1 MKVFDIMSEHIVTVG
16 LGEPVAAA
24 ARLLKQYNI
33 GAVPVCD
40 ERGNLRGMITD
51 RDIAV
56 RCAANGLSPMET
68 KTGDVMTRG
77 VITINDNAY
86 IGDAARLMADAQI
99 RRACCRWPIL
109 RETPTATRKLRKL
122 YVKFLKTS
130 AECSIYHSHCAQILL

>member
-68 KTGDVMTRG
+68 KTSDSMPTRRPSRHTG
-77 VITINDNAY
+77 SRRICASAMSR
-86 IGDAARLMADAQI
+86 AAS
-99 RRACCRWPIL
+99 
-109 RETPTATRKLRKL
+109 PT
-122 YVKFLKTS
+122 
-130 AECSIYHSHCAQILL
+130 

>member
-56 RCAANGLSPMET
+56 RCAALRANPIIISSE
-68 KTGDVMTRG
+68 
-77 VITINDNAY
+77 
-86 IGDAARLMADAQI
+86 
-99 RRACCRWPIL
+99 RR
-109 RETPTATRKLRKL
+109 
-122 YVKFLKTS
+122 KTS
-130 AECSIYHSHCAQILL
+130 IKKRFQVQKCIYYFRR

>member
-99 RRACCRWPIL
+99 RRLPVCRDGRLVGMLSLADLARNTACDT
-109 RETPTATRKLRKL
+109 EA
-122 YVKFLKTS
+122 
-130 AECSIYHSHCAQILL
+130 AEA

>member
-33 GAVPVCD
+33 GAGPVGD

-56 RCAANGLSPMET
+56 RCVANGLSPAET
-68 KTGDVMTRG
+68 KTGDIMTMPGLPKVPAAEKIDVDENGR
-77 VITINDNAY
+77 IT
-86 IGDAARLMADAQI
+86 GL
-99 RRACCRWPIL
+99 
-109 RETPTATRKLRKL
+109 
-122 YVKFLKTS
+122 F
-130 AECSIYHSHCAQILL
+130 